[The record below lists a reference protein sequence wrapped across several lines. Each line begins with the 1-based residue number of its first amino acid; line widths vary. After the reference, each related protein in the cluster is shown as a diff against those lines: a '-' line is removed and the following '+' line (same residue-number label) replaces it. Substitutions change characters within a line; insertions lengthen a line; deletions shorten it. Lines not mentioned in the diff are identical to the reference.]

1 MAQQLVTQLE
11 RAATALE
18 KTPEKALQ
26 ALVAAWAE
34 RPLPEV
40 AALVERFEAA
50 FPAPPFDGDTK
61 AFTKL
66 AKQAGP
72 HDVGALA
79 RAIVAGKTA
88 DTLTRLE
95 ALRAFR
101 DDPRV
106 SQALLELVKLV
117 PWTSNG
123 ARPVW
128 TKTFD
133 LITRIADPR
142 FLELA
147 PKLPGE
153 WKFRENQREWMQ
165 LQLGRAVEAVTA
177 TRAKTPVAPLTKP
190 EAKALDELSARL
202 KPRKKSSQQ
211 NDAATLLATI
221 SANPDD
227 DAARLVYADWCL
239 ERQDPHGEF
248 ITLQFKANKTKEESK
263 REAEL
268 QKKHGAAWLG
278 ALAKVTLKDVTFRR
292 GFASKVVAR
301 FKGQRD
307 VEQFGDAAEWATIE
321 DLSWSL
327 PGAWS
332 NEEGRWLEH
341 LPKHARPRVL
351 TVHRN
356 GFEQLLEAK
365 TPWPVERLDASTRD
379 VEALRRFATSK
390 LFPKVT
396 WLRLDDECP
405 PLFLTRGWL
414 QQVPDVGVHTH
425 SGETVMNWVTA
436 MSARERFTIEHRWA
450 GSFRFTRGSDGTLS
464 KLHLVA
470 KPGGEHQLQSVL
482 EALPAGAFTEVTAEG
497 VSAAVSAKLAP
508 LVRKAGAKAAPAS
521 AEKPERV
528 RLITAQQRGANWV
541 VVSPDTFLL
550 VGEAGAVI
558 EEQPINETEVA
569 AFSPDGTLVA
579 CAWGKRIEW
588 RDGTTGALVK
598 KEVLDDKVLG
608 LRWTRAGDRLVL
620 HLERRL
626 EVRAWPS
633 GTVERT
639 LKSGQYPKKPCA
651 VASSEDGAWLVAA
664 QHTGDVHVHGPGM
677 TKPAV
682 FTPPKAVVGLAFVT
696 EHEVVASCAD
706 DVVRRY
712 DVRSP
717 EKPLGEAKVLE
728 ARRLVQSPDGR
739 RIAVGPLEA
748 YVDSDATRVFDAQSL
763 KQLLELDGPCKVLA
777 FSDDGSKVLAS
788 NGTALQMHTVLR

>member
-11 RAATALE
+11 RAAKALE

-26 ALVAAWAE
+26 ALIAAWAE

-50 FPAPPFDGDTK
+50 FPSPAFDGDTK

-72 HDVGALA
+72 HDVGTLA

-147 PKLPGE
+147 PKLPAE

-211 NDAATLLATI
+211 NDAATLLAAI

>member
-1 MAQQLVTQLE
+1 MAQHLVTQLE
-11 RAATALE
+11 RAAKALE

-26 ALVAAWAE
+26 ALIAAWAE

-50 FPAPPFDGDTK
+50 LPSPAFDGDTK

-66 AKQAGP
+66 AKKAGP
-72 HDVGALA
+72 SDVGSLA

-88 DTLTRLE
+88 DTIARLE

-106 SQALLELVKLV
+106 SQALLELLKLV

-142 FLELA
+142 FLALA
-147 PKLPGE
+147 PKLPAE

-202 KPRKKSSQQ
+202 KPQKKSSQQ
-211 NDAATLLATI
+211 NDAASLLAAI
-221 SANPDD
+221 YANPDD

-292 GFASKVVAR
+292 GFPSKVVAR

-307 VEQFGDAAEWATIE
+307 VEQFGDAVEWATIE

-341 LPKHARPRVL
+341 VPKHARPRVL

-365 TPWPVERLDASTRD
+365 APWPVERLDATTRD

-425 SGETVMNWVTA
+425 SGETVMKWVTA

-450 GSFRFTRGSDGTLS
+450 GSFLFTRGGDGTLS
-464 KLHLVA
+464 KLHFVA
-470 KPGGEHQLQSVL
+470 KPGSEYQQLSVL
-482 EALPAGAFTEVTAEG
+482 EELPEGAFTEVTAEG
-497 VSAAVSAKLAP
+497 VSAAVSAKLSP
-508 LVRKAGAKAAPAS
+508 LVRKAGTKAPAAAAAAS
-521 AEKPERV
+521 ANV
-528 RLITAQQRGANWV
+528 RFVTAQQRGPNWV
-541 VVSPDTFLL
+541 VVSPESFLL

-569 AFSPDGTLVA
+569 AFSPDGKLVA

-598 KEVLDDKVLG
+598 KELLDDKVLG

-620 HLERRL
+620 HLEKRV

-639 LKSGQYPKKPCA
+639 VKSGQYPKKPCA
-651 VASSEDGAWLVAA
+651 VVSSEDGAWLVAA
-664 QHTGDVHVHGPGM
+664 QHTGDVHLHGPGLK
-677 TKPAV
+677 KPVV
-682 FTPPKAVVGLAFVT
+682 FTPPKTATALAFVT
-696 EHEVVASCAD
+696 EHEFVASCSD

-717 EKPLGEAKVLE
+717 AQPLGEATVLE
-728 ARRLVQSPDGR
+728 ARRLVESPDGQ

-748 YVDSDATRVFDAQSL
+748 YVDSDATRVFDARSL

-777 FSDDGSKVLAS
+777 FSRDGSQLLAS
-788 NGTALQMHTVLR
+788 NGKALQVHTVGR

>member
-11 RAATALE
+11 RAAKALE

-26 ALVAAWAE
+26 ALIAAWAE

-50 FPAPPFDGDTK
+50 FPSPAFDGDTK

-72 HDVGALA
+72 HDVGTLA

-508 LVRKAGAKAAPAS
+508 LVRKAGAKSAPAS

-620 HLERRL
+620 HLEKRL

-748 YVDSDATRVFDAQSL
+748 YVDSDATRVFDAQSM